1 MGLEVKGLDE
11 LLKSLDNL
19 TKIERNNISKTAV
32 KKASEVMLDELK
44 SEAPKADKN
53 SKNSYLHLKNTLT
66 SKNGGVQ
73 AKMGIDGSNFSQCRG
88 LYFHF
93 WGFRSHPEDDWATRA
108 FDNSK
113 DKAIDIV
120 KEELAKAIK

>member
-11 LLKSLDNL
+11 LLRSLDNL

-32 KKASEVMLDELK
+32 KKASEVMLEELK
-44 SEAPKADKN
+44 EEAPKAKKD

-66 SKNGGVQ
+66 SKDGGVQ

-88 LYFHF
+88 LLFHYF
-93 WGFRSHPEDDWATRA
+93 GFRSHPPDDWVDRA
-108 FDNSK
+108 FDRSK
-113 DKAIDIV
+113 DKATEVV